1 MVFAPQQPA
10 TENRRL
16 QLSDE
21 AARYVRE
28 LIMSGQLRPG
38 EHVRPEQVAV
48 ALGISA
54 TPVREG
60 LLALRGEGF
69 LQLLP
74 RRGFVVAPL
83 SADDIR
89 DLFVTQA
96 LIAGE
101 LAARA
106 AERLTESEIAELRDL
121 QVRIDKAA
129 QAGAA
134 DEMEQLNHQFHRR
147 INLAAQSEKLLWML
161 RMITKYVPRRFYAD
175 IVGWPSASA
184 HDHSAVIKALE
195 ARDPEKTRQAIAAHV
210 RHAGDLLAKHFEATG
225 TM

>member
-1 MVFAPQQPA
+1 VFATNQPVI
-10 TENRRL
+10 ENRRL

-38 EHVRPEQVAV
+38 EHVRPEQIAN

-60 LLALRGEGF
+60 LLALRAEGF

-106 AERLTESEIAELRDL
+106 AERLTDKEIAELKEL
-121 QVRIDKAA
+121 QVRIDEAA
-129 QAGAA
+129 RTGAA
-134 DEMEQLNHQFHRR
+134 EEMERLNHQFHRR
-147 INLAAQSEKLLWML
+147 INLAAQSEKLLWIL
-161 RMITKYVPRRFYAD
+161 RMITKYGPRRFYAD
-175 IVGWPSASA
+175 IVGWPNASA
-184 HDHSAVIKALE
+184 HDHSAVMEALA
-195 ARDPEKTRQAIAAHV
+195 ARDPEAARRAIADHV

-225 TM
+225 MM

>member
-1 MVFAPQQPA
+1 MALAPNHPVA
-10 TENRRL
+10 ENRRM

-21 AARYVRE
+21 AAGYVRE

-38 EHVRPEQVAV
+38 EHVRPEQIAA
-48 ALGISA
+48 ALDISG

-60 LLALRGEGF
+60 LLALRAEGF
-69 LQLLP
+69 LQLQP

-106 AERLTESEIAELRDL
+106 AERLKDEEIDELRDL
-121 QVRIDKAA
+121 QVRIDQVA
-129 QAGAA
+129 QAGDT
-134 DEMEQLNHQFHRR
+134 DELEQLNHEFHRR
-147 INLAAQSEKLLWML
+147 INRAASSEKLTWALGMV
-161 RMITKYVPRRFYAD
+161 TKYVPRRFYAH
-175 IVGWPSASA
+175 IGGWPTASV
-184 HDHSAVIKALE
+184 HDHSAVVLALA
-195 ARDPEKTRQAIAAHV
+195 ARDPEQARRAIAAHV
-210 RHAGDLLAKHFEATG
+210 RHAGDLLAKHFEASG
-225 TM
+225 SL